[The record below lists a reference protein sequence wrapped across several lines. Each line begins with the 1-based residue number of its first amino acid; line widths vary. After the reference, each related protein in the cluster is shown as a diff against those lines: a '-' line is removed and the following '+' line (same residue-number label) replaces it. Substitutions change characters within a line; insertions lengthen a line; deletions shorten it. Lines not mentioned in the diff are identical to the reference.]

1 MPGDSPRF
9 DLYDG
14 RRDSPSLRQKTL
26 EVTSERV
33 SESESYEMGLQIPRG
48 VYSEAAQEDD
58 FRGAAQTSRRGI
70 PGVGSS
76 QGVGGSRRASAPR
89 SCAHVLEHSAEIRG
103 GQREIGR

>member
-1 MPGDSPRF
+1 MPGDSPGF

-70 PGVGSS
+70 PGVPYRP
-76 QGVGGSRRASAPR
+76 GVGGRGKTTAGPPAAPIDD
-89 SCAHVLEHSAEIRG
+89 CSAEIRG
-103 GQREIGR
+103 G